1 MKGKTP
7 TTTETAPTSNMFED
21 MLRKHRRGVAA
32 NEASRRLQEAIQASR
47 DTGAASEVTLKVKLR
62 PGTDDQMQIDI
73 QVANKLPKEKL
84 PSGLFWVDDEN
95 RLHTSDPKQPELNL
109 REVTKDAES
118 IRDTKTA

>member
-7 TTTETAPTSNMFED
+7 TTTEPAATSNLFED

-32 NEASRRLQEAIQASR
+32 NKASKGLQEAIQASR
-47 DTGAASEVTLKVKLR
+47 DTGATSEVTLKVKLR
-62 PGTDDQMQIDI
+62 PGSDDQMAIDI
-73 QVANKLPKEKL
+73 QVTTKLPQEKL

-109 REVTKDAES
+109 REVAKDEES
-118 IRDTKTA
+118 IRETKTA